1 MTGKAKRRAQKRQAR
16 ELQAAT
22 ALEGVRTR
30 GSARP
35 TRLRRARPNLLNTAA
50 VPAVIGAACCALIG
64 LFLSGWTP
72 GSSRQAASPA
82 LTRTPPATP
91 PAASSPPPR
100 VATADLFAEN
110 CGVCHTLRPPGTT
123 GTAGPN
129 LNRLRPS
136 AARVLAAIRN
146 GGRGSGLMP
155 PGILTGRDAE
165 RVALFVARA
174 SRR

>member
-16 ELQAAT
+16 ELVGAA
-22 ALEGVRTR
+22 
-30 GSARP
+30 
-35 TRLRRARPNLLNTAA
+35 
-50 VPAVIGAACCALIG
+50 PAVQTSRAGRSTREVATTIAPVALSATCLALIG

-72 GSSRQAASPA
+72 GSSRHAVSPA
-82 LTRTPPATP
+82 LTHIPHTTAPVAAPP
-91 PAASSPPPR
+91 PPPR
-100 VATADLFAEN
+100 RAPAAELFVGN

-129 LNRLRPS
+129 LNRLRPT
-136 AARVLAAIRN
+136 AARVRAAIAN

-155 PGILTGRDAE
+155 PGILVGRDAE
-165 RVALFVARA
+165 RVARFVARA

>member
-1 MTGKAKRRAQKRQAR
+1 MTSKAKRRAQKRQAR

-22 ALEGVRTR
+22 AAKDEVRTR
-30 GSARP
+30 GSARAARRP
-35 TRLRRARPNLLNTAA
+35 RARPNLLNTA
-50 VPAVIGAACCALIG
+50 V
-64 LFLSGWTP
+64 
-72 GSSRQAASPA
+72 
-82 LTRTPPATP
+82 
-91 PAASSPPPR
+91 
-100 VATADLFAEN
+100 DLFAEN

-165 RVALFVARA
+165 RVALF
-174 SRR
+174 